1 MTSPTLLLL
10 APLLA
15 VTFGYEPSADS
26 SEGYDYTVQVEPEL
40 FERMKSGEADAIEAN
55 IPDEVSPIRRIR
67 VVVGTE
73 PLAKKLRPTTT
84 ARTTYRQ
91 DLDAAASPSI
101 DLLAQT
107 GPAGGFGRNSTGF
120 NNGSTRNTAPP
131 ANNPNNQTLPPVVPT
146 NTQPT
151 SLPAT
156 QPTTN
161 PNYASNPNYWTNTQ
175 PTATANPNS
184 IDLQQQLDAGFQA
197 ANNSINNAADTM
209 RNGIDQTIQNTQDA
223 FTNSTTGLQPLPV
236 TSTSPQW
243 TNTNN
248 TQPYRQGEQSM
259 VNNQPTSNSNTQP
272 GITSTTNT
280 PQESN
285 QQYWDRIQRERQQ
298 QADMQARNNANTN
311 TQFPQQPMQSQPT
324 RDQNNNIVRP
334 LVDTSLVNTVDNR
347 TPGGNN
353 APAIGAS
360 NNVFGNNNTAQTGL
374 GNFHDPYVGALD
386 PVGNNRPATQLNSI
400 PLPIAANPA
409 STQSTNRPNTDSWTP
424 AIQQAGVSGAGT
436 DAAKGSNLPAALWA
450 WAIAVGAV
458 VVNMYQWLNIVDMR
472 NKYRVAL
479 RRTSPNFARSMAA

>member
-26 SEGYDYTVQVEPEL
+26 TEGYDYTVQVEPEL

-55 IPDEVSPIRRIR
+55 IPNEVSPIRRIR
-67 VVVGTE
+67 VIVGNE
-73 PLAKKLRPTTT
+73 PLAKKLRPTAT

-107 GPAGGFGRNSTGF
+107 GPAGGFGRNATGF
-120 NNGSTRNTAPP
+120 NNGSLRNTAPP
-131 ANNPNNQTLPPVVPT
+131 TNNTTLPPVVPT

-156 QPTTN
+156 QPNTNPNYTTN
-161 PNYASNPNYWTNTQ
+161 PNWTTTQ
-175 PTATANPNS
+175 PTTTTNPTS
-184 IDLQQQLDAGFQA
+184 IDLQQQLDQGFQA
-197 ANNSINNAADTM
+197 ANNTINNAADSM
-209 RNGIDQTIQNTQDA
+209 RAGINQTIQNTQDA

-236 TSTSPQW
+236 TSATPQW
-243 TNTNN
+243 SNTNT

-259 VNNQPTSNSNTQP
+259 LNNQPTSNPNTQP
-272 GITSTTNT
+272 AITSTTNT
-280 PQESN
+280 QQETN
-285 QQYWDRIQRERQQ
+285 EQYWDRVQRERQE
-298 QADMQARNNANTN
+298 QAELQARNNPNMN

-324 RDQNNNIVRP
+324 REQNNNIVRP
-334 LVDTSLVNTVDNR
+334 LVDTSLNAVDNR
-347 TPGGNN
+347 MPAGNN
-353 APAIGAS
+353 APAIGS
-360 NNVFGNNNTAQTGL
+360 TNNAFGNSNPATSGGL
-374 GNFHDPYVGALD
+374 TSFGDPYDRALD
-386 PVGNNRPATQLNSI
+386 PAGNNRGTTQIVPI
-400 PLPIAANPA
+400 PIPVASNPA
-409 STQSTNRPNTDSWTP
+409 STQSTNRPNTESWAP
-424 AIQQAGVSGAGT
+424 AIQQAGATGGAGE
-436 DAAKGSNLPAALWA
+436 AAKGANLPAAVWA
-450 WAIAVGAV
+450 WAIALGAV